1 MAKEGAEK
9 AEETEQMIE
18 KEAPEGGGGGG
29 NGANHSGNHSG
40 GGGGQKAGDAKE
52 MRAVVL
58 SAFGGLNKLRVS
70 KKVMPEPQEGEL
82 KIRVKACGLNF
93 IDLMV
98 RQGNIDNPP
107 KTPLIPGFECS
118 GIVEALGEN
127 IGDRVMAFTNYNAWA
142 EVVCTP
148 VDFVYRIPDDMS
160 FSEAAAFPM
169 NFVTAYM
176 MLFEVANFEK
186 ACQFWFIL
194 LGGQAIAQLCS
205 TVPNVTV
212 FGTASSFK
220 HEAIKESVTYL
231 FDRNMD
237 YVQEVKKI
245 SADGV
250 DIVLDC
256 LCGENTGKGLSL
268 LKPLGTYILYGSS
281 NMVTGETKSFFS
293 FAKSWWQ
300 VEKVNPIKLYEENK
314 VMAGFSLLNLLFKQ
328 GRSSLVTK
336 VMDNLLKLYNV
347 KKIKPVV
354 DSLWA
359 LEEPTKLLHWM
370 GAVIPCPHLQ
380 MAAVSAVLPCLLY
393 WLTQQSKW
401 WHWSDQSISGKNTKE
416 SDVLAFHFVIC
427 FAITA
432 EGINANNKMIYVQ
445 EGTEKFKTLVDCWAT
460 ETFGLF
466 FSVLPFSSFPFH
478 PHWGKADREK
488 NGRPKVSL
496 LTLLSL
502 VKEAMQRIHDRGN
515 IGKLILDV
523 EKTPTPLMA
532 NDSTETSEAAEE
544 EEDHEG
550 DNENKDQLSYQVLV
564 IDVLN

>member
-1 MAKEGAEK
+1 MAKEGAQR

-18 KEAPEGGGGGG
+18 KEGGTEAAEGGSLR
-29 NGANHSGNHSG
+29 A
-40 GGGGQKAGDAKE
+40 ADTKE

-70 KKVMPEPQEGEL
+70 KKAMPEPQEGEL
-82 KIRVKACGLNF
+82 KIRVKAWSMQGWPRPPDKKWPFQNDFKAPSLIVSKSSYPSTCGLNF

-107 KTPLIPGFECS
+107 KTPLVPGFECS
-118 GIVEALGEN
+118 GIVEALGDSVKGFE
-127 IGDRVMAFTNYNAWA
+127 IGDRIMAFVNYNAWA

-148 VDFVYRIPDDMS
+148 AEFVYKIPDDMS

-176 MLFEVANFEK
+176 MLFEVANLREGMSVLVHS
-186 ACQFWFIL
+186 A
-194 LGGQAIAQLCS
+194 GGGVGQAVAQLCS
-205 TVPNVTV
+205 TIPNVTV

-220 HEAIKESVTYL
+220 HEAIKDSVTHL
-231 FDRNMD
+231 FDRNAD
-237 YVQEVKKI
+237 YVQEVKRI
-245 SADGV
+245 STEGV

-314 VMAGFSLLNLLFKQ
+314 VIAGFSLLNLLFKQ
-328 GRSSLVTK
+328 NRGGLVK
-336 VMDNLLKLYNV
+336 VVMDKLLNLYNN

-359 LEEPTKLLHWM
+359 LEE
-370 GAVIPCPHLQ
+370 
-380 MAAVSAVLPCLLY
+380 
-393 WLTQQSKW
+393 
-401 WHWSDQSISGKNTKE
+401 
-416 SDVLAFHFVIC
+416 
-427 FAITA
+427 
-432 EGINANNKMIYVQ
+432 
-445 EGTEKFKTLVDCWAT
+445 
-460 ETFGLF
+460 
-466 FSVLPFSSFPFH
+466 
-478 PHWGKADREK
+478 
-488 NGRPKVSL
+488 
-496 LTLLSL
+496 

-523 EKTPTPLMA
+523 EKAPTPLMA
-532 NDSTETSEAAEE
+532 NDSTETSEAGEE

-550 DNENKDQLSYQVLV
+550 DNENKERMPFIQ
-564 IDVLN
+564 

>member
-1 MAKEGAEK
+1 MAKEGVEK

-18 KEAPEGGGGGG
+18 KEAGKEPAEGGGGGG
-29 NGANHSGNHSG
+29 SHRL
-40 GGGGQKAGDAKE
+40 GDAQE

-58 SAFGGLNKLRVS
+58 AGFGGLNKLRVTR
-70 KKVMPEPQEGEL
+70 KAMPEPQDGEL
-82 KIRVKACGLNF
+82 KIRVKAWSRKELGRKRFRYPAFKPGESGLNF

-107 KTPLIPGFECS
+107 KTPLVPGFECS
-118 GIVEALGEN
+118 GIVEALGDSVKGFE
-127 IGDRVMAFTNYNAWA
+127 IGDRVMAFVNYNAWA

-148 VDFVYRIPDDMS
+148 VEFVYKIPEDMS

-176 MLFEVANFEK
+176 MLFEVANLREGMSVLIHS
-186 ACQFWFIL
+186 AGGGVVSGL
-194 LGGQAIAQLCS
+194 LCVLLPEGQAVAQLCS

-212 FGTASSFK
+212 FGTASTFK
-220 HEAIKESVTYL
+220 HEAIKDSVTHL
-231 FDRNMD
+231 FDRNAD
-237 YVQEVKKI
+237 YVQEVKRI
-245 SADGV
+245 SAEGV

-256 LCGENTGKGLSL
+256 LCGDNTGKGLSL

-314 VMAGFSLLNLLFKQ
+314 VIAGFSLLNLLFKQ
-328 GRSSLVTK
+328 GRAGLIRGVVDKLTA
-336 VMDNLLKLYNV
+336 LYNQ

-359 LEEPTKLLHWM
+359 LEEVNVVHSSLQERAPTYQVSEMLEGPEISRSCSQQRPDLVSQLERGEAPGDPNPWEAEVLRGICPGGKSSIKTEEL
-370 GAVIPCPHLQ
+370 AVGPYECKEPGEGLR
-380 MAAVSAVLPCLLY
+380 STT
-393 WLTQQSKW
+393 LTQHQR
-401 WHWSDQSISGKNTKE
+401 I
-416 SDVLAFHFVIC
+416 
-427 FAITA
+427 
-432 EGINANNKMIYVQ
+432 
-445 EGTEKFKTLVDCWAT
+445 GT
-460 ETFGLF
+460 
-466 FSVLPFSSFPFH
+466 
-478 PHWGKADREK
+478 
-488 NGRPKVSL
+488 GRSPGR
-496 LTLLSL
+496 

-532 NDSTETSEAAEE
+532 NDSTETSEAGEE

-550 DNENKDQLSYQVLV
+550 DGENKERMPFIQ
-564 IDVLN
+564 